1 MPLSAKTIWAA
12 CRGPAMAVLLIA
24 TVLLL
29 AAPAAAGD
37 PYGPL
42 KVLDGRWLLT
52 LANGQKLYLTN
63 QCARLASAVTCERL
77 VDGSPADLEIYLPV
91 KDTPGAYRTLA
102 LDYAAQTPAP
112 WSRLTING
120 AHWLYESSAN
130 ENGHPLYRRTVND
143 FDGPNRIRFTQERSM
158 DGKTWETVMTGEEA
172 RLR

>member
-1 MPLSAKTIWAA
+1 MPLLAK
-12 CRGPAMAVLLIA
+12 PAWPARRTPALAVLLMA
-24 TVLLL
+24 SVLL
-29 AAPAAAGD
+29 AAPPAAAGD

-63 QCARLASAVTCERL
+63 QCVRLASAFTCERL
-77 VDGSPADLEIYLPV
+77 VEGSPTDLEIYLPV

-120 AHWLYESSAN
+120 AHWLYEFSAN

-143 FDGPNRIRFTQERSM
+143 FDGPNRIRFTQERSA
-158 DGKTWETVMTGEEA
+158 DGKTWETVMTGEET